1 VGLDT
6 SVCATHLR
14 TPGSPSNCV
23 VILARTLSGETCRL
37 AAAFLFLAAGAA
49 AAPPRV
55 LRIDVDQ
62 VIHPLTTEVI
72 AHGLDQASR
81 ERADAVLI
89 RLNTPGGLM
98 TAMQEII
105 QKIVASPVPVVTFVG
120 PSGGR
125 AASAGFMILQAGDV
139 AAMAPATSTGASHP
153 VLLGGGQLDPIM
165 KQKIENDAAA
175 SLRALAEKRG
185 RNPAMAEKAIRE
197 SKAFTEKEALENRLI
212 DLVARD
218 EQALLAALDGRE
230 ITRFDGRR
238 QTLRLAGA
246 VVVAYRMNLRQRVLS
261 PLIDPN
267 LAFVLLILG
276 ALGVYIEFSHPGL
289 ILPGVAGGI
298 LIILALMALTL
309 LPIRWAGAAL
319 LVLGMILFILEAKIA
334 SHGILGIGGAV
345 AMVLGALV
353 LIDTSVPELKIR
365 LSTAL
370 AVTLPFALITIFL
383 LQLVLRARAL
393 KVTTGA
399 AGMLDEVGVAQTAL
413 ALEGRVFVHGEWWN
427 AVATAPVAAG
437 AKVRVVAV
445 EGLKLRVVPAGED
458 AGKES

>member
-1 VGLDT
+1 MREVFH
-6 SVCATHLR
+6 SR
-14 TPGSPSNCV
+14 KW
-23 VILARTLSGETCRL
+23 
-37 AAAFLFLAAGAA
+37 AAAVTMAAFVAWGAGSG
-49 AAPPRV
+49 PRV

-72 AHGLDQASR
+72 ARGLDQASR
-81 ERADAVLI
+81 EGADAVLI

-105 QKIVASPVPVVTFVG
+105 QKIVASPAPVITYVA

-125 AASAGFMILQAGDV
+125 AASAGFMILEAADV
-139 AAMAPATSTGASHP
+139 AAMAPATSTGAAHP

-185 RNPAMAEKAIRE
+185 RNSVMAEQAVRE
-197 SKAFTEKEALENRLI
+197 SKAFTEKEALDSHLI
-212 DLVARD
+212 DLVAQD
-218 EQALLAALDGRE
+218 EKALLTALDGRE

-238 QTLRLAGA
+238 QKLRLAGA
-246 VVVAYRMNLRQRVLS
+246 TITGYEMNLRQRVLM

-276 ALGVYIEFSHPGL
+276 ALGVYLEFTHPGL

-298 LIILALMALTL
+298 LVILALMALTL
-309 LPIRWAGAAL
+309 LPIRFAGAAL
-319 LVLGMILFILEAKIA
+319 LILGVILFVLEAKIA
-334 SHGILGIGGAV
+334 SHGILGVGGSI
-345 AMVLGALV
+345 AMVLGALI

-365 LSTAL
+365 LSTAV

-383 LQLVLRARAL
+383 LQLVIRARSL

-399 AGMLDEVGVAQTAL
+399 AGMLDEIGLSKTEL
-413 ALEGRVFVHGEWWN
+413 APEGAVFVHGEWWN
-427 AVATAPVAAG
+427 AVSSVRVPPGT
-437 AKVRVVAV
+437 KVKVVAV
-445 EGLKLRVVPAGED
+445 EGLKLRVVPAEQN
-458 AGKES
+458 AGKEAPC